1 MPADVSTNYKTNNNN
16 SISFPHNKKRK
27 KKTGQGSYL
36 LSNLICDLSN

>member
-16 SISFPHNKKRK
+16 SISFPHKKRK
-27 KKTGQGSYL
+27 KKTGQGSL